1 MKSMVKAALA
11 AICVLS
17 ASGLARAQ
25 DDGAAAASSKPSDSA
40 ISATSMGSMPTGGS
54 QAGGPAGLSRAQV
67 KEEYL
72 RMQKSG
78 DLQRLNELY
87 QGGQ

>member
-1 MKSMVKAALA
+1 MKGMYKAALA
-11 AICVLS
+11 VICVLG
-17 ASGLARAQ
+17 ASGLTRAQ
-25 DDGAAAASSKPSDSA
+25 DDGAAAASSKSSDSA
-40 ISATSMGSMPTGGS
+40 ISATSMGSMPSAGS
-54 QAGGPAGLSRAQV
+54 QAGGPTGLTRAQV

-87 QGGQ
+87 GGGQ

>member
-1 MKSMVKAALA
+1 MKSMYKAALA
-11 AICVLS
+11 VICVVG

-40 ISATSMGSMPTGGS
+40 ISATSMGGMPSAGS
-54 QAGGPAGLSRAQV
+54 QAGARTGVTRAQV
-67 KEEYL
+67 KEELL

-78 DLQRLNELY
+78 ELQRLNDLY
-87 QGGQ
+87 GGGQ

>member
-11 AICVLS
+11 VICVLG

-25 DDGAAAASSKPSDSA
+25 DDGAAAGSIKPSDSA
-40 ISATSMGSMPTGGS
+40 ISATSMGSMPSAGS
-54 QAGGPAGLSRAQV
+54 QAGGPAGLTRAQV

-72 RMQKSG
+72 RAQKSG
-78 DLQRLNELY
+78 DLQRLNQLY
-87 QGGQ
+87 EGGQ

>member
-1 MKSMVKAALA
+1 MKSMYKAALA
-11 AICVLS
+11 VVCVVG
-17 ASGLARAQ
+17 ASGIARAQ

-40 ISATSMGSMPTGGS
+40 ISATSMGSMPSAGS
-54 QAGGPAGLSRAQV
+54 QAGAPAGLTRAQV

-78 DLQRLNELY
+78 ELQRLNQLY
-87 QGGQ
+87 GGGQ

>member
-11 AICVLS
+11 VVCVLG

-40 ISATSMGSMPTGGS
+40 ISATSMGSMPGAGS
-54 QAGGPAGLSRAQV
+54 QAGGPTGLTRAQV
-67 KEEYL
+67 KDEYL
-72 RMQKSG
+72 RVQRSG
-78 DLQRLNELY
+78 NSSV
-87 QGGQ
+87 